1 MKRIIKAIA
10 HKDHYHIPGSDRFSW
25 YDGVLIEYEDG
36 TASFFGIKDGQQCC
50 ESFGYISW
58 QEDTDFND
66 YIGAEVRNISF
77 VESSGNKEFIDW
89 IGDDGIG
96 TGIDIDDCM
105 FFDVETD
112 KGDLNFAV
120 YNHHNGYYEHS
131 VWYVEIKSPE
141 SHTVVDSYK
150 L

>member
-1 MKRIIKAIA
+1 MKRIIKSIS
-10 HKDHYHIPGSDRFSW
+10 HKDSYHIPGSDRFDR

-50 ESFGYISW
+50 ESYGYISW

-77 VESSGNKEFIDW
+77 VEDSGNKEFIGW
-89 IGDDGIG
+89 IAGES
-96 TGIDIDDCM
+96 IDINCCM
-105 FFDVETD
+105 FFDVKTD

-120 YNHHNGYYEHS
+120 YNEHNGYYGHR
-131 VWYVEIKSPE
+131 VWYAEIEYPDE
-141 SHTVVDSYK
+141 STVVDSRY

>member
-1 MKRIIKAIA
+1 MKRIIKSIN
-10 HKDHYHIPGSDRFSW
+10 HKDNYHIPGSDRFDR

-50 ESFGYISW
+50 ESYGYISW

-89 IGDDGIG
+89 IGDNGIG
-96 TGIDIDDCM
+96 TGIDINDCM
-105 FFDVETD
+105 FFDVETN

-120 YNHHNGYYEHS
+120 YNHHNGYYGHR
-131 VWYVEIKSPE
+131 VWYAEITPE
-141 SHTVVDSYK
+141 KFAVIDSSY

>member
-1 MKRIIKAIA
+1 MKQIIKAIA

-50 ESFGYISW
+50 ESFGYINW

-120 YNHHNGYYEHS
+120 YNHHNGYYGHS